1 VKPWV
6 KTPYTRKT
14 TNQPNKQTKQRLRQN
29 CEFEANLGFIV
40 RSCLKNKQKRTEMVI
55 SIHYNTIW
63 WVEKFQKKIRFIFR
77 TGDEVLLSQKE
88 GSW

>member
-1 VKPWV
+1 
-6 KTPYTRKT
+6 
-14 TNQPNKQTKQRLRQN
+14 
-29 CEFEANLGFIV
+29 LGFIV